1 VRWSGTEDLGRPRL
15 TDDSI
20 RESPV
25 RLFEVPAADALSRQF
40 GQQALSLPPAAG
52 IHIYLQSDS

>member
-1 VRWSGTEDLGRPRL
+1 M
-15 TDDSI
+15 
-20 RESPV
+20 RESSV
-25 RLFEVPAADALSRQF
+25 RLFEAAAADVLSRQF